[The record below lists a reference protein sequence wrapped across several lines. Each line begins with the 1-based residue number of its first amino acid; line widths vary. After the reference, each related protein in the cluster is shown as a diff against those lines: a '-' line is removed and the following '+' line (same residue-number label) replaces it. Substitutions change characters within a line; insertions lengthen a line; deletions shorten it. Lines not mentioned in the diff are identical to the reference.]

1 MGTKLIGLK
10 SSLDKDQLKNKII
23 KDLEL
28 LELHLYEKDF
38 LEFSEFKEKLMD
50 IHNKHPNLKIMLHS
64 PIMEKQKEYLSLSEY
79 NADIYYKIYSLC
91 KQLNFVIGFVLHSA
105 YKDLDM
111 ELSISNLNLLRDKY
125 KGIDKY
131 MYIENQ
137 TNNFSGNK
145 EKWLEFIK
153 TAKISRICF
162 DICHFTKNNSQED
175 MEHYLLELR
184 KYITKIYFHISDNN
198 PKTENANPLNLGQ
211 GSLDLKRLKE
221 YIEFGIIE
229 TFPKDEKI
237 GKEVIEDYYYFL
249 EL

>member
-1 MGTKLIGLK
+1 MVTKIIGLK
-10 SSLDKDQLKNKII
+10 SSLDQDQLNNKII
-23 KDLEL
+23 KDLKL

-38 LEFSEFKEKLMD
+38 LDFFKFKEKLLN
-50 IHNKHPNLKIMLHS
+50 IHNKHPNLKIMLHA

-79 NADIYYKIYSLC
+79 NEDLYYKIYSVC
-91 KQLNFVIGFVLHSA
+91 KQLNFVTGFVVHSA
-105 YKDLDM
+105 YKGKSM
-111 ELSISNLNLLRDKY
+111 EKSISNLNLLRDKY

-137 TNNFSGNK
+137 TGNFSENK
-145 EKWLEFIK
+145 DNWLEYIK
-153 TAKISRICF
+153 IAKISRICF
-162 DICHFTKNNSQED
+162 DVCHFTKNYSQED
-175 MEHYLLELR
+175 LEEYLFSLR

-198 PKTENANPLNLGQ
+198 PKTGNSNPLNLGQ

-221 YIEFGIIE
+221 HIDFGIIE

-249 EL
+249 EQ